1 MHYRLMQMT
10 TCLERVLVTHLVTLF
25 RFTSSYVSYL
35 LLVSLTL
42 IFHFMLIIDK
52 SYYSCLSLLCMLRIS
67 IKKKKDRPCL
77 KREPFVRKLLVG
89 NTKNREQT
97 RVHANKIHDA
107 KIEN

>member
-1 MHYRLMQMT
+1 
-10 TCLERVLVTHLVTLF
+10 
-25 RFTSSYVSYL
+25 
-35 LLVSLTL
+35 
-42 IFHFMLIIDK
+42 
-52 SYYSCLSLLCMLRIS
+52 MLRIS